1 MLHAHARAGLD
12 PRLQADLDRAYW
24 DTDEPA
30 EVVARR
36 FEIELVQPGKGTQ
49 RTPASTRL
57 AEHVTPI
64 EAPGRCPR
72 CSTGLV
78 YQSRADRR
86 DDRRS
91 CVLCGHRDPVATCP
105 CRACVAERDEL
116 AEERYAFWRRNL
128 CRPEYAAF
136 ALEDLDHDASA
147 LYWALCFLATHDDDP
162 VSWEDARAV
171 SGVREVDAPI
181 ERLVRAHLLFLHA
194 ASFEL
199 NPHGPAAVRGSRA
212 EADALRPIAVAVQHG
227 RASDEELA
235 RLLAFAVP
243 GLDELVREGDDRAI
257 EAALDDAATRH
268 PAIVTRA
275 VREAT
280 RRYVTHARPAA

>member
-1 MLHAHARAGLD
+1 VLHAHARAGLD
-12 PRLQADLDRAYW
+12 PHLQADLDRAYW
-24 DTDEPA
+24 ETDEPA
-30 EVVARR
+30 EVIARR

-49 RTPASTRL
+49 RIPASTRL

-78 YQSRADRR
+78 YRSRADRR
-86 DDRRS
+86 DDHRS

-105 CRACVAERDEL
+105 CRACVAERDER
-116 AEERYAFWRRNL
+116 AEERYRYWRRHL
-128 CRPEYAAF
+128 CRPEFAAF
-136 ALEDLDHDASA
+136 ALDDLDRDASS

-162 VSWEDARAV
+162 VSWEDARVV
-171 SGVREVDAPI
+171 SGVRELDAPI
-181 ERLVRAHLLFLHA
+181 ERLVRAHLLFLHDG
-194 ASFEL
+194 SFEL
-199 NPHGPAAVRGSRA
+199 NPHGPNAVRGARN

-227 RASDEELA
+227 RASDDELT

-243 GLDELVREGDDRAI
+243 GFTDVVAQHDDRAL

-268 PAIVTRA
+268 PELVTHA

-280 RRYVTHARPAA
+280 RRYVSQRHAA

>member
-12 PRLQADLDRAYW
+12 PHLQADLDRAYW
-24 DTDEPA
+24 ETDEPA
-30 EVVARR
+30 EVIARR

-49 RTPASTRL
+49 RIPASTRL

-78 YQSRADRR
+78 YRSRADRR
-86 DDRRS
+86 DDHRS

-105 CRACVAERDEL
+105 CRACVAERDER
-116 AEERYAFWRRNL
+116 AEERYRYWRRHL
-128 CRPEYAAF
+128 CRPEFAAF
-136 ALEDLDHDASA
+136 ALDDLDRDASS

-162 VSWEDARAV
+162 VSWEDARVV
-171 SGVREVDAPI
+171 SGVRELDAPI
-181 ERLVRAHLLFLHA
+181 ERLVRAHLLFLHDG
-194 ASFEL
+194 SFEL
-199 NPHGPAAVRGSRA
+199 NPHGPNAVRGARN

-227 RASDEELA
+227 RASDDELT

-243 GLDELVREGDDRAI
+243 GFTDVVAQHDDRAL

-268 PAIVTRA
+268 PELVTHA

-280 RRYVTHARPAA
+280 RRYVSQRHAA